1 MKDTSVLIV
10 DSGSGSLKIAKAKIN
25 SQTRTAEDIAYFDTP
40 MSMATDLELH
50 KLAERIKETGQIP
63 NAVGPDGQFL
73 NICSLFN
80 PNLNQETYAPS
91 EILNGVSS
99 KKAHDEL
106 MAKYGNKFSE
116 EIKEQYLDLMI
127 QNIRAIKETN
137 PNDNIGFW
145 LVGTAALRKAD
156 DGQLLLDTLSN
167 RLKKEGIE
175 DINARIITQREE
187 GIFAFESAMQAL
199 DSKESNIVVGDAGGG
214 SRQFVTADDGENLKV
229 VGDTA
234 ASAASRKTL
243 ISAFKIEGDSIYPFT
258 KDKREAIE
266 ILKKTFDLQSEN
278 TEEKQWLDNKIS
290 GNAQVVGVGNIYR
303 SLLSTMKH
311 NGLKEPQDIEYTR
324 EDVDQLIDLLSGK
337 SKEEVKLLTPQE
349 SHAFLENILVNT
361 ILIAATMET
370 HGIKQIRIAEVSN
383 AQTLLNRATKH
394 YNIDNISTS
403 ERQNI
408 IGPANTPETSIN
420 NPNPSLIASHT
431 DDIKTP
437 YTSSLNGNLA
447 LFSLLNFGGIVGK
460 LGNLL
465 GFTLTKEKST
475 QPIKITEVTTPS
487 MPHSPSPYEL
497 NEEQKKLLTNTEPQ
511 TQPKFLKIE
520 EIEAIKRNVEDFGI
534 QEASSTEN
542 KNSIAKGKNPKA
554 KINQSNTI

>member
-25 SQTRTAEDIAYFDTP
+25 SQTGEAENVTYFDTP

-50 KLAERIKETGQIP
+50 KLAEQIQKTGQIP

-80 PNLNQETYAPS
+80 PNLNQATYAPS

-127 QNIRAIKETN
+127 QNVRAIKETN

-258 KDKREAIE
+258 KNKREAIE

-278 TEEKQWLDNKIS
+278 TEEKQWLDNKIR
-290 GNAQVVGVGNIYR
+290 GDAQVVGVGNIYR

-311 NGLKEPQDIEYTR
+311 NGLKKPQDVEYTR

-337 SKEEVKLLTPQE
+337 SKEEVKLLIPEE
-349 SHAFLENILVNT
+349 SHEFLENILVNT

-370 HGIKQIRIAEVSN
+370 HEIKQIKIAEVSN

-394 YNIDNISTS
+394 YNLDNISNS
-403 ERQNI
+403 ERQDFI
-408 IGPANTPETSIN
+408 APANKPEASIN
-420 NPNPSLIASHT
+420 NPNPSLIASNT
-431 DDIKTP
+431 GDIKAS
-437 YTSSLNGNLA
+437 YGSSLDGNLA

-465 GFTLTKEKST
+465 GFTLVKEKST
-475 QPIKITEVTTPS
+475 QPIKITEVSTPS
-487 MPHSPSPYEL
+487 TPHSSSPYEL
-497 NEEQKKLLTNTEPQ
+497 SEEQKKIFINPEPQ
-511 TQPKFLKIE
+511 TQPKFSKIE
-520 EIEAIKRNVEDFGI
+520 EIEVIKRNIEDLGI
-534 QEASSTEN
+534 QEASSTNN
-542 KNSIAKGKNPKA
+542 KNSITQRNHLKTKS
-554 KINQSNTI
+554 NQSNTI

>member
-1 MKDTSVLIV
+1 MRDTSVLIV
-10 DSGSGSLKIAKAKIN
+10 DSGSGSLKLAKAKIN
-25 SQTRTAEDIAYFDTP
+25 SQTGEATNVTYFDTP

-50 KLAERIKETGQIP
+50 KLAGQIHETGQIP
-63 NAVGPDGQFL
+63 NVVGPDGQFL

-80 PNLNQETYAPS
+80 QNLNQETYIPS
-91 EILNGVSS
+91 EMLNEVSS
-99 KKAHDEL
+99 KEAHDEL

-127 QNIRAIKETN
+127 QNIRSIKETN

-167 RLKKEGIE
+167 RLKQEGIE

-199 DSKESNIVVGDAGGG
+199 DSKESNIIVGDAGGG

-278 TEEKQWLDNKIS
+278 TEEKQWLDNKIR

-337 SKEEVKLLTPQE
+337 SKEEVKLLIPQE
-349 SHAFLENILVNT
+349 SQEFLENVLVNT

-370 HGIKQIRIAEVSN
+370 HDIKRIKIAEVSN

-394 YNIDNISTS
+394 YNLDNLSIS
-403 ERQNI
+403 ERQDFIDTDNK
-408 IGPANTPETSIN
+408 PETSIN

-437 YTSSLNGNLA
+437 YTSSLDGNLA

-475 QPIKITEVTTPS
+475 QPIKITEITTPS
-487 MPHSPSPYEL
+487 TPHSSSPYEL
-497 NEEQKKLLTNTEPQ
+497 SEEQKKLLTRTEPQ

-520 EIEAIKRNVEDFGI
+520 ELEAIKRNIENLGI
-534 QEASSTEN
+534 QESSSTNN
-542 KNSIAKGKNPKA
+542 KNSITPKNHPKI
-554 KINQSNTI
+554 KSNTI